1 MARVL
6 IIQAEMKRYRVPFFT
21 GLHAALERDGIQF
34 VVAYSNSDHRQI
46 SRKDS
51 AELPSSFGLKVKGHW
66 FFDRFIYQ
74 AVWKQILR
82 ADVVIV
88 GSEIKYLINPILLLM
103 SALRLKTV
111 AYWGLG
117 PNMHPGRSTLA
128 EWVKERLATRVRW
141 WFAYTASVAEY
152 LQARG
157 MPAERITTVQNATD
171 TVELRRTMQEISEE
185 EVRAAKET
193 LTASISSKIG
203 LYCGTMGKIKA
214 LPLLLDAARLV
225 RRRCPEFHLIL
236 VGSGPDK
243 SWIETSVA
251 ADPWI
256 HYLGSK
262 YGRESALCYKMADVF
277 LLSGTAGLAVVDSF
291 AAGLPLLATRLDTHP
306 PEISYVV
313 DGENGLIASHNAEDF
328 ADSIVSVMSNS
339 DLMEKLRRGAEQS
352 GSRYTME
359 AMVNNFKAG
368 IEHCLALGGKR
379 APVTKRDLF
388 IPENES

>member
-21 GLHAALERDGIQF
+21 GLYAALERKGIQL
-34 VVAYSNSDHRQI
+34 VVAYSNSDGRQI

-88 GSEIKYLINPILLLM
+88 GSEIKYLINPILLVM

-171 TVELRRTMQEISEE
+171 TVELRRTMQEISEA

-193 LTASISSKIG
+193 LTGSTSTKIG

-236 VGSGPDK
+236 VGSGPDQ

-313 DGENGLIASHNAEDF
+313 DGANGLIASHNAEDF
-328 ADSIVSVMSNS
+328 ADSIVSVLSNS
-339 DLMEKLRRGAEQS
+339 DLMAKLRRGAEQS

-359 AMVNNFKAG
+359 AMVNNFTAG
-368 IEHCLALGGKR
+368 IELCLALGGEL